1 MDRRGPGECI
11 EKIKKGKICKLTF
24 PRWCCKDGF
33 KKCLLHKLNKTK
45 DSLDISEMIKYVNV
59 VMLPK
64 PGKPGIHELENQ
76 RGVFLISVFRSIL
89 MNLPLMVKYKVL
101 DSFMADLNKGARKD
115 IIIQDHLFIVNGIIY
130 NNTRSKKKKPISIC
144 IYNCW

>member
-1 MDRRGPGECI
+1 
-11 EKIKKGKICKLTF
+11 
-24 PRWCCKDGF
+24 
-33 KKCLLHKLNKTK
+33 
-45 DSLDISEMIKYVNV
+45 MIKYVNL

-130 NNTRSKKKKPISIC
+130 NNTRSKIKKPISIC